1 VDSITVTRSNA
12 DAALGDLERELRQR
26 TRAAIEQHQ
35 STSDRR
41 DIRVAIDEAS
51 DVFTRDN
58 AARWGAVACAGRKLG
73 LHFDVHA
80 HQWNLAVFHDSAL
93 RAACAHAHNVDTT
106 DTAVL
111 LGQPTRTGCAACV

>member
-1 VDSITVTRSNA
+1 
-12 DAALGDLERELRQR
+12 
-26 TRAAIEQHQ
+26 
-35 STSDRR
+35 
-41 DIRVAIDEAS
+41 
-51 DVFTRDN
+51 
-58 AARWGAVACAGRKLG
+58 AVACAGRKLG

-111 LGQPTRTGCAACV
+111 LGQPTRTGCAACVCTRCRRVRREREAWTVILASLPDPLTLLNCIRMSNLVHLISIVAEIQYNHH